1 MAVDNVKR
9 HCYFAFRGTKLDAS
23 DFLNDIDI
31 AITGDA
37 TSRIKDMDDFYD
49 LNKKDYVEKKYNI
62 FLTGHS
68 LGGNVAEYMLM

>member
-1 MAVDNVKR
+1 MAVDNIKK
-9 HCYFAFRGTKLDAS
+9 HCYFAFRGTALDES

-31 AITGDA
+31 VITGKA
-37 TSRIKDMDDFYD
+37 QLRIKDMQDFYD

>member
-1 MAVDNVKR
+1 M

-37 TSRIKDMDDFYD
+37 TSRINEMDDFYD
-49 LNKKDYVEKKYNI
+49 
-62 FLTGHS
+62 
-68 LGGNVAEYMLM
+68 

>member
-1 MAVDNVKR
+1 M

-49 LNKKDYVEKKYNI
+49 LNKKDYVEKSILSSVVGHRSCKY
-62 FLTGHS
+62 
-68 LGGNVAEYMLM
+68 